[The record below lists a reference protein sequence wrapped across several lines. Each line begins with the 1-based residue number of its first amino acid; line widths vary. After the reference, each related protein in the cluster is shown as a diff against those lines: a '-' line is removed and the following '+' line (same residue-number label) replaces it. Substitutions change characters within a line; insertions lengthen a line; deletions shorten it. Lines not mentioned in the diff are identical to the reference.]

1 MTLLKR
7 ARAIILLPYGLMFAH
22 RGKLSHLPPWGTA
35 TRALYFL
42 GLAVLVL
49 WKMDFDFCSIPG
61 WVERLGLG
69 YLLGMGVSDIAHS
82 LADCCPP
89 RLRRPRRR

>member
-7 ARAIILLPYGLMFAH
+7 VRAIILLPYGLMFAH

-49 WKMDFDFCSIPG
+49 WKMD
-61 WVERLGLG
+61 
-69 YLLGMGVSDIAHS
+69 
-82 LADCCPP
+82 
-89 RLRRPRRR
+89 